1 MIQKDK
7 LYSIWVYLQAEPLF
21 WLTLTIGSYLIGDYL
36 YKKSKLFPLVNP
48 VAISILI
55 ISLVLINLDISYE
68 RYFDGAKFIHF
79 MLGPATVALAIP
91 IYKQFKVIQKEALS
105 ISVSLVTG
113 SLFAI
118 ISTFVLCEIFKI
130 DDQVLFSMLPRS
142 ATAPIAM
149 GISDLIG
156 GIPSLTAIIT
166 IITGIMGAS
175 FGTFALDFLKLKDMS
190 ARGFGLGLASH
201 GLGTARAMS
210 RNETAG
216 VFAALA
222 LGLNGI
228 ATSILVPLLFKLI
241 TRAISKSDQRQKYI
255 IPTKALISSHEKMI
269 SFILNLESKS

>member
-1 MIQKDK
+1 MIKTDK

-21 WLTLTIGSYLIGDYL
+21 WLTLTIGSYLVGDYL
-36 YKKSKLFPLVNP
+36 YKKSKLFPMVNP

-55 ISLVLINLDISYE
+55 VSVVLIYLDIPYE

-91 IYKQFKVIQKEALS
+91 IYKQFRIIQKEALS
-105 ISVSLVTG
+105 IFVSLVIG

-118 ISTFVLCEIFKI
+118 CSTFILCKIFNINNEVL
-130 DDQVLFSMLPRS
+130 LSMLPRS

-166 IITGIMGAS
+166 ILTGIMGAS

-201 GLGTARAMS
+201 GIGTARAMS

-228 ATSILVPLLFKLI
+228 ATSILVPLLFKLL
-241 TRAISKSDQRQKYI
+241 T
-255 IPTKALISSHEKMI
+255 L
-269 SFILNLESKS
+269 F